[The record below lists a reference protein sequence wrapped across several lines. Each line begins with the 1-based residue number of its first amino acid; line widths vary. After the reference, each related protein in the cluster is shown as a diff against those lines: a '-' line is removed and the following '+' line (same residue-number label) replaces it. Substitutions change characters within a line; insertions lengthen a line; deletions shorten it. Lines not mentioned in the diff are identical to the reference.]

1 MMRTRLKFTIAMT
14 FYSTKFPN
22 VFITSDKDSH
32 QQCLLRPK
40 DRHSIEN
47 EQIKP
52 TTLTDTD

>member
-1 MMRTRLKFTIAMT
+1 MRPTLKFTIAMT

-22 VFITSDKDSH
+22 VFIPSDKDSH

-40 DRHSIEN
+40 DLHSIEN

-52 TTLTDTD
+52 KTSTDTD